1 MVSFFAVVVVL
12 WMTNCCAC
20 ALSYS
25 LGFSRRSFLVVGGTT
40 AAVVASTMSAS
51 PALAALD
58 MDAFVNAELQ
68 ESNTKGKPTLTHD
81 QGLCQYGAPS
91 RETGEACVR
100 ANMSTKRTNSLDA
113 FGTVDRG
120 DYVRCRTYYDDKGDR
135 YEKRVVCE

>member
-1 MVSFFAVVVVL
+1 M
-12 WMTNCCAC
+12 
-20 ALSYS
+20 
-25 LGFSRRSFLVVGGTT
+25 
-40 AAVVASTMSAS
+40 VVASNMLPSS
-51 PALAALD
+51 PAWAALD
-58 MDAFVNAELQ
+58 MDAFMNTELQ

-81 QGLCQYGAPS
+81 QSLCQYGAPS
-91 RETGEACVR
+91 TETGQACVR

>member
-1 MVSFFAVVVVL
+1 MNIIAFVCL
-12 WMTNCCAC
+12 WTAHFCHSV
-20 ALSYS
+20 LSYS
-25 LGFSRRSFLVVGGTT
+25 SCRRSFLVGGGAAAASVMTFTT
-40 AAVVASTMSAS
+40 ASSLPVF
-51 PALAALD
+51 ALD
-58 MDAFVNAELQ
+58 MDAFMNSELQ
-68 ESNTKGKPTLTHD
+68 ESNTKKPTLTAD

-120 DYVRCRTYYDDKGDR
+120 DFIRCHTYYDDKGDR